1 MLLLV
6 VFLEVCLNAAED
18 AVKSVAIQAEQLD
31 AVAGDSDRER
41 SSDSIDERD
50 LAEVGSTAKHSYRI
64 DVAIVVFVTELNLT
78 FLHDVEM
85 VSAVTLMEYK
95 FASKLGLGRQ
105 TVNQLDLLVLLEFVE
120 ELDLVEEVER
130 DVASADAVLSDRELE
145 ALAGQHPSL
154 AVRQGSY

>member
-6 VFLEVCLNAAED
+6 VFLEVLLNAAEH

-31 AVAGDSDRER
+31 AVACDSDRER
-41 SSDSIDERD
+41 SSDSVDERN
-50 LAEVGSTAKHSYRI
+50 LAEVGSAAQHSDRL
-64 DVAIVVFVTELNLT
+64 DVAILVFVTELDLAI
-78 FLHDVEM
+78 LHDVEM
-85 VSAVTLMEYK
+85 VAAVTLMEYK
-95 FASKLGLGRQ
+95 FALKLGLGRQ